1 MNIDSF
7 LELVAIL
14 AWIVAITFGLIY
26 FLRNSRRYGL
36 AVAVRKMFT
45 FRVLVL
51 YLLIPVTLTV
61 LSMALVF
68 IEPHEVGVV
77 VSIISSKGIRSQPFE
92 SGLHWIVPLAERV
105 VRYPIYWQT
114 YTMSIKPL
122 EGQVLG
128 DDTIVARTADGQEV
142 SLDCSVIFRID
153 PDQVIR
159 VHIDWQDRYIQDL
172 VRPTVRGIMRTL
184 VSAYTVDEVNSNKR
198 QDLETSLDTRLRTT
212 LEDKG
217 FVLDQFVLRN
227 IAFSPEY
234 ASSVEEK
241 QVALQGAI
249 QKEYQA
255 EQIRK
260 LAEGRGD
267 EVRILAQAEAEAVVI
282 KAQANA
288 EARVIQAQAEAKA
301 LDLISVVL
309 IQNPDLL
316 TYRYIEK
323 LSPAIRAMLVP
334 NNVPYILPL
343 PTMEP
348 EAEEIPPTPTPLLM
362 TTPSSLT
369 VTETITETPSLP
381 GEISPTPTATPT
393 PEQR

>member
-1 MNIDSF
+1 
-7 LELVAIL
+7 
-14 AWIVAITFGLIY
+14 
-26 FLRNSRRYGL
+26 
-36 AVAVRKMFT
+36 
-45 FRVLVL
+45 
-51 YLLIPVTLTV
+51 
-61 LSMALVF
+61 
-68 IEPHEVGVV
+68 
-77 VSIISSKGIRSQPFE
+77 
-92 SGLHWIVPLAERV
+92 
-105 VRYPIYWQT
+105 
-114 YTMSIKPL
+114 MSLKPL

-128 DDTIVARTADGQEV
+128 DDTIIARTADGQEV

-159 VHIDWQDRYIQDL
+159 VHIDWQNRYIQDL

-198 QDLETSLDTRLRTT
+198 QDLESSLDARLRTT

-309 IQNPDLL
+309 VQNPDLL

-343 PTMEP
+343 PTMAP
-348 EAEEIPPTPTPLLM
+348 EAEEISPTPTPLLM
-362 TTPSSLT
+362 TTPSPLT
-369 VTETITETPSLP
+369 VTETITETPGLP
-381 GEISPTPTATPT
+381 GESISPTPTPTPT
-393 PEQR
+393 P